1 MKKNKIHKQY
11 KTKLRFKQ
19 PPWYRYLALP
29 LLSISIGVL
38 CWIINYNLREL
49 NINYALPNSI
59 YLYSLLFTMLFGLFS
74 WYISPISFSKVQRTR
89 RILKRVIEENKF
101 YYQDS
106 EAHAIRSS
114 MIIKFK
120 WHNDQFILDV
130 YPEGAKY
137 SSKMNE
143 LTTIFQTAL
152 NMTVIAVQEDFANH
166 TTYVLSKETNNY
178 IDSTNEWTV

>member
-1 MKKNKIHKQY
+1 MKKNKNHKQY

-29 LLSISIGVL
+29 LLSISIGAL

-49 NINYALPNSI
+49 NINYALPHSI
-59 YLYSLLFTMLFGLFS
+59 YLYSLILTILFGLFS

-101 YYQDS
+101 YYQDNKTYT
-106 EAHAIRSS
+106 ILSS

-120 WHNDQFILDV
+120 WHNNQLILDV

-152 NMTVIAVQEDFANH
+152 NMTVISVQEDFANH
-166 TTYVLSKETNNY
+166 TTYVLSKETDNY
-178 IDSTNEWTV
+178 INSTNEWTV